1 MQLMT
6 IWPFIHENMNEN
18 TYQMLDKVKKWE
30 NWTKKSKKMG
40 FIEALINAKKHIW
53 HILETQKLDFV

>member
-30 NWTKKSKKMG
+30 NWTKKKQENV
-40 FIEALINAKKHIW
+40 IY
-53 HILETQKLDFV
+53 